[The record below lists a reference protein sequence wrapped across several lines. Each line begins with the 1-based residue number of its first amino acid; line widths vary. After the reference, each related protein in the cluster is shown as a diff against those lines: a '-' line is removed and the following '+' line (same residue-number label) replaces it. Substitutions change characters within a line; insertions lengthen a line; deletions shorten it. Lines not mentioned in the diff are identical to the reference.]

1 LGAPAMRVEEGKEV
15 KAAMLVGGF
24 GTRLRPLTVTTP
36 KPMLPLVNIPFL
48 EIELLHLKQYGV
60 DEVILSTGYLPAVFD
75 EYFGDGSRL
84 GIKLVHVTEDEP
96 LGTCGAIKNVAE
108 FLGSEPVIVC
118 NGDILTDL
126 DIAALV
132 SYHNEKDASVTIT
145 LTSVEDPTAYGLVPL
160 DENGHIKEFL
170 EKPSWDQ
177 VVTNLINAGTY
188 VMDPA
193 VLDDVPPG
201 ENYSFERQLF
211 PDLLKE
217 GRPMFGFPCDCY
229 WLDLGTPEK
238 YLAAHHDILSGEI
251 QVDMK
256 GERRADD
263 IIVGEGA
270 SVDATAHL
278 HGPVLMGEGVTI
290 GAHARVLPNTCLGS
304 GVTVGTEARVEGS
317 VVLDGTTIGDRSTVE
332 QSILGRDTVLGSD
345 CHVADC
351 SVLGD
356 NIVSGAE
363 NEFRKGIRVWPSTNI
378 EDGRIKF

>member
-1 LGAPAMRVEEGKEV
+1 M

-24 GTRLRPLTVTTP
+24 GTRLRPLTITTP

-48 EIELLHLKQYGV
+48 EIELMHLKQYGI

-84 GIKLVHVTEDEP
+84 GIKLIHVTEDEP
-96 LGTCGAIKNVAE
+96 LGTCGAIKNVAQH
-108 FLGSEPVIVC
+108 LGRDPVIVC

-126 DIAALV
+126 DIGALV
-132 SYHNEKDASVTIT
+132 AYHKEKEAVVTIT
-145 LTSVEDPTAYGLVPL
+145 LTPVEDPTAYGLVPL
-160 DENGHIKEFL
+160 DEDGRIKEFL

-188 VMDPA
+188 VLDPA

-211 PDLLKE
+211 PDLLE
-217 GRPMFGFPCDCY
+217 AGERMFGFPSECY

-238 YLAAHHDILSGEI
+238 YLSAHHDILGGGIEVPMRG
-251 QVDMK
+251 QED
-256 GERRADD
+256 GAQ
-263 IIVGEGA
+263 IILGEGA
-270 SVDATAHL
+270 EIDPSARL
-278 HGPVLMGEGVTI
+278 LGPILMGDGVKVDCGAKVMPMSCIGNGVTI
-290 GAHARVLPNTCLGS
+290 GAD
-304 GVTVGTEARVEGS
+304 ARVEGS
-317 VVLDGTTIGDRSTVE
+317 VVLDGSTIGERSVVE
-332 QSILGRDTVLGSD
+332 GSILGRGVCLGAD

-356 NIVSGAE
+356 NIVSGDD
-363 NEFRKGIRVWPSTNI
+363 NEFRNGIRIWPSTVI
-378 EDGRIKF
+378 EGGKIKF

>member
-1 LGAPAMRVEEGKEV
+1 V

-24 GTRLRPLTVTTP
+24 GTRLRPLTITTP

-48 EIELLHLKQYGV
+48 EVELLHLKQYGV
-60 DEVILSTGYLPAVFD
+60 DEVILSTGYLPDVFD

-84 GIKLVHVTEDEP
+84 GLKLVHVTEESP

-108 FLGSEPVIVC
+108 FLGSEAVIVC

-126 DIAALV
+126 DIGALV
-132 SYHNEKDASVTIT
+132 AYHKEKGASVTIT
-145 LTSVEDPTAYGLVPL
+145 LTPVEDPTAYGLVPL
-160 DENGHIKEFL
+160 DEEGRITEFL

-177 VVTNLINAGTY
+177 VVTNMINAGTY
-188 VMDPA
+188 VLDPG
-193 VLDDVPPG
+193 VLEAVPPG

-217 GRPMFGFPCDCY
+217 GQPMFGFPCDCY

-251 QVDMK
+251 QVEMK
-256 GERRADD
+256 GELSDND
-263 IIVGEGA
+263 VIMGEGA
-270 SVDATAHL
+270 HVDSTAHV

-290 GAHARVLPNTCLGS
+290 GAHARVLPNTCLGNR
-304 GVTVGTEARVEGS
+304 VTVGAEARIEGS

-332 QSILGRDTVLGSD
+332 ESILGRDCVLGSD
-345 CHVADC
+345 CHVADR

-363 NEFRKGIRVWPSTNI
+363 NEFRKGIRIWPSTNI
-378 EDGRIKF
+378 ETGKIKF

>member
-1 LGAPAMRVEEGKEV
+1 MGEL

-24 GTRLRPLTVTTP
+24 GTRLRPLTITTP

-84 GIKLVHVTEDEP
+84 GIKLVHVTEEEP
-96 LGTCGAIKNVAE
+96 LGTCGAIKNVQE
-108 FLGSEPVIVC
+108 YLGTDPVIVC

-126 DIAALV
+126 DVSALV
-132 SYHNEKDASVTIT
+132 EYHNGRDALVTIT
-145 LTSVEDPTAYGLVPL
+145 LTPVEDPTAYGLVPL
-160 DENGHIKEFL
+160 DEDGRIKEFL

-188 VMDPA
+188 VIDPK
-193 VLDDVPPG
+193 VFDRVPPN

-211 PDLLKE
+211 PDLLE
-217 GRPMFGFPCDCY
+217 AGEQMFGFPSESY

-238 YLAAHHDILSGEI
+238 YLAAHHDILSDEI
-251 QVDMK
+251 AVQMRGTARGK
-256 GERRADD
+256 GVL
-263 IIVGEGA
+263 VGDGA
-270 SVDATAHL
+270 LIEDTVHL
-278 HGPVLMGEGVTI
+278 HGPVLIGNGVKIGRGARVIQNSCLGNDVTI
-290 GAHARVLPNTCLGS
+290 GP
-304 GVTVGTEARVEGS
+304 EARIEGS
-317 VVLDGTTIGDRSTVE
+317 IVLDGASIGERCVIE
-332 QSILGRDTVLGSD
+332 QSIIGKGAVLGAG

-356 NIVSGAE
+356 NIVSGDD
-363 NEFRKGIRVWPSTNI
+363 NEFRKGIRVWPSTVI
-378 EDGRIKF
+378 EGGRIKF

>member
-1 LGAPAMRVEEGKEV
+1 M

-24 GTRLRPLTVTTP
+24 GTRLRPLTITTP

-48 EIELLHLKQYGV
+48 EIELLHLKRYGV
-60 DEVILSTGYLPAVFD
+60 DEVILSTGYMPAVFD

-84 GIKLVHVTEDEP
+84 GLKLVHVTEDEP
-96 LGTCGAIKNVAE
+96 LGTCGAIKNVVE
-108 FLGSEPVIVC
+108 HLGEEPVIVC

-132 SYHNEKDASVTIT
+132 AYHKEKGAKVTIT
-145 LTSVEDPTAYGLVPL
+145 LTPVEDPTAYGLVPL
-160 DENGHIKEFL
+160 DDDGHIKEFL

-193 VLDDVPPG
+193 VLDQVPPG
-201 ENYSFERQLF
+201 QNYSFERQLF
-211 PDLLKE
+211 PDLLKQGE
-217 GRPMFGFPCDCY
+217 PMFGFPSDCY

-251 QVDMK
+251 DIPMK
-256 GERRADD
+256 GSEEGERVWIGDGVD
-263 IIVGEGA
+263 IA
-270 SVDATAHL
+270 QTAHI
-278 HGPVLMGEGVTI
+278 HGPVIVGDRVKVGP
-290 GAHARVLPNTCLGS
+290 GAKIQAKTCLGND
-304 GVTVGTEARVEGS
+304 VKIEAEARVEGS
-317 VVLDGTTIGDRSTVE
+317 VVLDGATIGERSQVE
-332 QSILGRDTVLGSD
+332 ESIVGRGTVLGAD

-356 NIVSGAE
+356 NIVSGSE
-363 NEFRKGIRVWPSTNI
+363 NEFRKGIRVWPSTVI
-378 EDGRIKF
+378 EAGKIKF